1 MSVNK
6 AYMVFIWHFSNTRKL
21 YTEKLEVNTDIFL
34 FTGLISYFDTFFDY
48 FPISIQ
54 LLHVEFNTSFC
65 LKDSFDIS
73 HEYMSHCQNS
83 SKFLSIAYFMKTAD
97 VIMFFFLH
105 MIGLIILVNGN

>member
-6 AYMVFIWHFSNTRKL
+6 AYMVFIWHFSHTRKL

-54 LLHVEFNTSFC
+54 LLLVEFNTSFC
-65 LKDSFDIS
+65 LKDSFEIS
-73 HEYMSHCQNS
+73 ISLMN
-83 SKFLSIAYFMKTAD
+83 I
-97 VIMFFFLH
+97 
-105 MIGLIILVNGN
+105 